1 MSIRSTIRAALR
13 QTGFDIVRYV
23 PEMDRPF
30 PVLPMLVRERL
41 ARNPDFF
48 FVQVGA
54 NDGILD
60 DPLRELIHTHHFPG
74 LLIEPLPDLFEQLKR
89 NYQDEPQ
96 LVFANVAILDREGS
110 VQIHRVRSE
119 ADVPEHWHGIASF
132 NRANL
137 LSQGVLPEHI
147 KVESVMGTTFGSL
160 LAQHG
165 VGAIGLL
172 QVDTEGYDYEVIK
185 AALTAGI
192 FPEMINYEHC
202 WLVPHVRL
210 ACKQLLHQHGYQFVE
225 VGKDTVAVRA
235 ASESAPVA
243 A

>member
-1 MSIRSTIRAALR
+1 MNIRSTLRSSLR

-23 PEMDRPF
+23 PEMNRPF
-30 PVLPMLVRERL
+30 PILPMLVRERL

-60 DPLRELIHTHHFPG
+60 DPLRELIHAHHFPG
-74 LLIEPLPDLFEQLKR
+74 LLIEPLPDLFAQLQR

-96 LVFANVAILDREGS
+96 LVYENVAILDHDGA
-110 VQIHRVRSE
+110 VQIHRVRSD

-132 NRANL
+132 NRDNL
-137 LSQGVLPEHI
+137 LSQGVLPAHI
-147 KVESVMGTTFGSL
+147 RVESVTGTTLRGV
-160 LAQHG
+160 LAKHA

-202 WLVPHVRL
+202 WLVPHIRL
-210 ACKQLLHQHGYQFVE
+210 ACKQLLDQHGYQFLE
-225 VGKDTVAVRA
+225 VGKDTVAVRVT
-235 ASESAPVA
+235 P
-243 A
+243 